1 MLWNNRLGHVNF
13 RRKHEMSKDRLIAS
27 FDINTE
33 KCITCMLTKVT
44 KKPFPNVKRNV
55 SMLELVH
62 SDLCDFQSTP
72 LLGNKKYVLTFTDD
86 CTRFCY
92 VYLSHPKDKAL
103 DTFKIY
109 KIDFD
114 V

>member
-1 MLWNNRLGHVNF
+1 MC
-13 RRKHEMSKDRLIAS
+13 
-27 FDINTE
+27 FDINT
-33 KCITCMLTKVT
+33 KKWKNCILTKVT
-44 KKPFPNVKRNV
+44 NQPFPNVKRNSSV
-55 SMLELVH
+55 LVH
-62 SDLCDFQSTP
+62 SDLCDVHSTP
-72 LLGNKKYVLTFTDD
+72 SLGNKKYVVIFIDD